1 MNTNEVKN
9 YFKKSKYQERGIT
22 LVALVVTIIV
32 LLILAGVTISMATS
46 GSGIFGRAKNAAD
59 VYRASAKKE
68 NDALDSYS
76 SEIDKADEGTEG
88 GSGSITYTD
97 SAGKAQT
104 LTKGTPAG
112 TKIGTTANIDGQ
124 TLDWY
129 LFDVSDDGKTAYL
142 VSTPTYWVP
151 DTTKEVSGA
160 WVPKLVSSADS
171 KTGAMNQAIQ
181 KKDSATSGSYSY
193 SYSSGS
199 VTYNPSDSTWNYFK
213 SVNPKWSAKR
223 GDIDLKNEFK
233 TTLKENEQ
241 SACYLADADIFAGIK
256 EQVNNADGNLKG
268 KIQTLVGGAS
278 AEQWCKAY
286 NKQTKV
292 KEQQPNGGITCEY
305 STKNVPGYIYK
316 VNGTV
321 QNSGWYTNTNTIFG
335 NDIYGAANNN
345 GNTTNNPFYNNSWWW
360 LASPSAHRSRDV
372 CSVSGNYSNL
382 YYDYSNY
389 CDYRFSLFASVSL

>member
-1 MNTNEVKN
+1 MT
-9 YFKKSKYQERGIT
+9 KKTSRREKGIT
-22 LVALVVTIIV
+22 LIALIVTIIV
-32 LLILAGVTISMATS
+32 LLILAGVTINLAVSDQ
-46 GSGIFGRAKNAAD
+46 GIFNKAKTAARAYKNA
-59 VYRASAKKE
+59 SE
-68 NDALDSYS
+68 EEQTELN
-76 SEIDKADEGTEG
+76 EIDKEIESYLPGVRYKDAKGET
-88 GSGSITYTD
+88 
-97 SAGKAQT
+97 QT
-104 LTKGTPAG
+104 LTKDTPAG
-112 TKIGTTANIDGQ
+112 TEIGTTANIDGQ
-124 TLDWY
+124 TLNWY

-160 WVPKLVSSADS
+160 WVPKLVSNYDI

-256 EQVNNADGNLKG
+256 DQVNNADGNLKG

-286 NKQTKV
+286 NKQTIV
-292 KEQQPNGGITCEY
+292 KEKQPNGGITCEY
-305 STKNVPGYIYK
+305 STAGYNNATVPGYIYK
-316 VNGTV
+316 VNGTA
-321 QNSGWYTNTNTIFG
+321 QNSGWSTNNKTIVG

-345 GNTTNNPFYNNSWWW
+345 GNTTTDSFWW
-360 LASPSAHRSRDV
+360 LASPSAFSSSNV
-372 CSVSGNYSNL
+372 CNVYGGHSNL
-382 YYDYSNY
+382 GACSYYDNN
-389 CDYRFSLFASVSL
+389 RKVSLFASVSL